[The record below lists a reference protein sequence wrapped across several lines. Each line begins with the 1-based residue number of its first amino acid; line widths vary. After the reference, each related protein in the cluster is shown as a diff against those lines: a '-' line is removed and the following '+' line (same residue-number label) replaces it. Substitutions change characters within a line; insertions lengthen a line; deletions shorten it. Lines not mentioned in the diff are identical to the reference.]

1 MREADRAES
10 DDSIYLACLH
20 ANHPDYAKSSLP
32 SDFRMTVTVAMA
44 SQNQFILAADN
55 NPKLLP
61 LLRSSPSLASSQ
73 DAHGYSI
80 LHAAASYNH
89 LGLLR
94 TLINEFHVDVNI
106 RDEDGETP
114 LFVVE
119 TVEAAQVLVE
129 ELGADMVLKNHEGMT
144 AEGKILAEGD
154 YPTLAAFLE
163 ETRLKKN
170 TDLRDETVHHLL
182 EGPFKDIAHPP
193 PLPPNVTVNVGTMS
207 EQSAAEDTD
216 IDPEFKQRIEALAA
230 SEDFQGEDGQ
240 RQLRE
245 LIADAV
251 RGAADAGNERNVRL
265 RVE

>member
-1 MREADRAES
+1 
-10 DDSIYLACLH
+10 
-20 ANHPDYAKSSLP
+20 
-32 SDFRMTVTVAMA
+32 MTVAVAMA

-80 LHAAASYNH
+80 LHAVASYNH
-89 LGLLR
+89 LDLLR
-94 TLINEFHVDVNI
+94 AMINEFDVDVNI

-129 ELGADMVLKNHEGMT
+129 ELKADMMLKNHEGLT
-144 AEGKILAEGD
+144 AEEKILVEGD
-154 YPTLAAFLE
+154 YPTLAAFLK
-163 ETRLKKN
+163 ETRLRKDM
-170 TDLRDETVHHLL
+170 DLRDETLHVS
-182 EGPFKDIAHPP
+182 EGPFKDSVHPS
-193 PLPPNVTVNVGTMS
+193 PLPPNVTVNVGTMH
-207 EQSAAEDTD
+207 EQTAAEDTD
-216 IDPEFKQRIEALAA
+216 VDPEFKQRIEALAA
-230 SEDFQGEDGQ
+230 SEDFHGEDGQ

-245 LIADAV
+245 LIAEAV
-251 RGAADAGNERNVRL
+251 RDSADASKERNVRL